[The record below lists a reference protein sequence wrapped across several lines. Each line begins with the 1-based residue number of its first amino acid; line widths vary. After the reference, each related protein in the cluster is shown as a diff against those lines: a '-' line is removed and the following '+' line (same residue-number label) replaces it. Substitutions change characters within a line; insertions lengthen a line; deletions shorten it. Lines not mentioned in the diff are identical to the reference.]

1 MLPRPCGVVTLLSD
15 LGAGDPALG
24 LLRGT
29 ILRHSPK
36 LAVVDHGHGLPK
48 HAPAVA
54 AARLDLARRHFPPG
68 AVHVVVLEPRA
79 ASAAPALLVAAA
91 HEAFWLAADHSAL
104 DALLAADPRAELRQL
119 DLAHLGLPAEAARGD
134 GRAALAAAAGWL
146 AGGRYGFQALGPRR
160 ALPVLPGGLGPQVL
174 GPQVLARDARGTWH
188 TDLPV
193 AACSGCRSLR
203 IGGVEVFFSEEVA
216 SDSPRACSG
225 AFGLVEIPDPEA
237 RLGIAPSARIELLP

>member
-48 HAPAVA
+48 HAPGVA
-54 AARLDLARRHFPPG
+54 AAWLELARRHFPPG

-79 ASAAPALLVAAA
+79 ASPTPALLVAAA
-91 HEAFWLAADHSAL
+91 HEAFWLAADHGAL

-119 DLAHLGLPAEAARGD
+119 DLAHLGLPAAAARGD

-160 ALPVLPGGLGPQVL
+160 ALPALPEGH

-188 TDLPV
+188 TDLPA
-193 AACSGCRSLR
+193 AACGGCRSLR
-203 IGGVEVFFSEEVA
+203 IGGVEVVFSEEVA
-216 SDSPRACSG
+216 SDLPRACSG

-237 RLGIAPSARIELLP
+237 RLGIAPGTRIELLP